1 MTIRTAAIVL
11 HADRDDS
18 VEVGRRL
25 AAALDARGVAV
36 GATPEDAA
44 RLKDGVTAAT
54 DEDLERG
61 FDLMFALGGDGT
73 FLHAAQIA
81 IRSGTPLLGVN
92 LGRIGFL
99 SALERHS
106 LDDGLVDWMLTH
118 DLQITE
124 RLTVEGEIVVAGQTT
139 QRLWALN
146 DIAISK
152 LEPGRLIKLRLA
164 IDGEPFADLSA
175 DGIIVST
182 PTGSTA
188 YSFSAG
194 GPIVS
199 PAVDCLIVTPVSPH
213 LFFDRSIVAG
223 PDEEVQITILP
234 DPDSVGVSPDGRRW
248 VEAGPGATI
257 KVRPSPKR
265 LRLAVVEAVPFW
277 RLVRTKFGLPTPD

>member
-1 MTIRTAAIVL
+1 MKTAAIVL
-11 HADRDDS
+11 HADRSES

-25 AAALDARGVAV
+25 AAALDARGVRV
-36 GATPEDAA
+36 SATPEDAA
-44 RLKDGVTAAT
+44 RLKDSVASISDA
-54 DEDLERG
+54 DLDTG

-73 FLHAAQIA
+73 FLHAAQMA

-99 SALERHS
+99 SALERHA
-106 LDDGLVDWMLTH
+106 LDDALVDTIIGR

-124 RLTVEGEIVVAGQTT
+124 RLTVECEIVVAGEVTH
-139 QRLWALN
+139 RLWALN
-146 DIAISK
+146 DISISK

-164 IDGEPFADLSA
+164 IDGEPFANLSA

-213 LFFDRSIVAG
+213 LFFDRSIVVG
-223 PDEEVQITILP
+223 PGEEVQVTILP
-234 DPDSVGVSPDGRRW
+234 DPDSVGVSPDGRPW
-248 VEAGPGATI
+248 VEAGPGSLVR
-257 KVRPSPKR
+257 VRPAARR
-265 LRLAVVEAVPFW
+265 LRLAVVEPAPFW

>member
-1 MTIRTAAIVL
+1 
-11 HADRDDS
+11 

-25 AAALDARGVAV
+25 AEALDARGVRV
-36 GATPEDAA
+36 SATPEDAA
-44 RLKDGVTAAT
+44 RLKDSVTPASDA
-54 DEDLERG
+54 DLDAG

-106 LDDGLVDWMLTH
+106 LDDALVDTIIGQ
-118 DLQITE
+118 DLPITE
-124 RLTVEGEIVVAGQTT
+124 RLTVEGEIVVAGEVKH
-139 QRLWALN
+139 RLWALN
-146 DIAISK
+146 DIAVSK

-164 IDGEPFADLSA
+164 IDNEPFADLSA

-223 PDEEVQITILP
+223 PGEEVQITILP

-248 VEAGPGATI
+248 VEAGFGATVL
-257 KVRPSPKR
+257 VRPSRTR
-265 LRLAVVEAVPFW
+265 LRLAVVEPAPFW

>member
-1 MTIRTAAIVL
+1 MKTAAIVL
-11 HADRDDS
+11 HADRDES

-25 AAALDARGVAV
+25 AAALAERGIAV
-36 GATPEDAA
+36 SAAPEHAA
-44 RLKDGVTAAT
+44 RLKDSVIAAS
-54 DEDLERG
+54 DEELDRG

-99 SALERHS
+99 AALERHA
-106 LDDGLVDWMLTH
+106 LDEALDRIVGK
-118 DLQITE
+118 DLEITE
-124 RLTVEGEIVVAGQTT
+124 RLTIDGEIVTAGEVRH
-139 QRLWALN
+139 RLWALN
-146 DIAISK
+146 DISIAK
-152 LEPGRLIKLRLA
+152 LEPGRLIKLRLS
-164 IDGEPFADLSA
+164 IDGEAFADLSA
-175 DGIIVST
+175 DGIIVAT

-223 PDEEVQITILP
+223 PGEEVQITVLP
-234 DPDSVGVSPDGRRW
+234 EPDGVGVSPDGRPW
-248 VEAGPGATI
+248 VEAGPGSVVR
-257 KVRPSPKR
+257 VRPSARR
-265 LRLAVVEAVPFW
+265 LRLAVVDPMPFW